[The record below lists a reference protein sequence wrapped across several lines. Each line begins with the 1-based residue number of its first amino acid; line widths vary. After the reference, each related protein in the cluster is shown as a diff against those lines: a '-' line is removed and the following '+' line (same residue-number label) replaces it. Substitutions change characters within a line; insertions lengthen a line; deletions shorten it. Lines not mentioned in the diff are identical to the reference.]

1 MGYIALRFQR
11 QNYTFAVQCYRKAG
25 DYFDDDKLELEVPV
39 DRYQLPEE
47 LQTLLEERLKAFN
60 NLAMAQMKLEA
71 WDSAMASLRQVLK
84 IEVNSNLISYSKFKK
99 RFLMVRMLLLL

>member
-1 MGYIALRFQR
+1 M
-11 QNYTFAVQCYRKAG
+11 
-25 DYFDDDKLELEVPV
+25 
-39 DRYQLPEE
+39 DRYQLSEE

-84 IEVNSNLISYSKFKK
+84 IEVSIEKLTFFKNSLSRLTSIS
-99 RFLMVRMLLLL
+99 RRILDAT

>member
-1 MGYIALRFQR
+1 M
-11 QNYTFAVQCYRKAG
+11 
-25 DYFDDDKLELEVPV
+25 
-39 DRYQLPEE
+39 DRYQLSEE

-84 IEVNSNLISYSKFKK
+84 IEVSIGKLT
-99 RFLMVRMLLLL
+99 FLNKIYFLYM

>member
-1 MGYIALRFQR
+1 MAIKKLSKRWQVFIYF
-11 QNYTFAVQCYRKAG
+11 RKAG
-25 DYFDDDKLELEVPV
+25 DYFDDEKLELEVPV
-39 DRYQLPEE
+39 DRYQLSEE

-84 IEVNSNLISYSKFKK
+84 IEV
-99 RFLMVRMLLLL
+99 RT